1 MNYRCSQ
8 KKQNPEVYYVK
19 LFYHL
24 QHLQLIS
31 VVSSDISHNIPV
43 SYTHLFGLQHNPVS
57 LPVTT
62 TSSFIILAKGFTPR
76 KYGFI
81 P

>member
-31 VVSSDISHNIPV
+31 VVSSDISHNI
-43 SYTHLFGLQHNPVS
+43 
-57 LPVTT
+57 LP
-62 TSSFIILAKGFTPR
+62 GFYLLSINEQVR
-76 KYGFI
+76 DFA
-81 P
+81 